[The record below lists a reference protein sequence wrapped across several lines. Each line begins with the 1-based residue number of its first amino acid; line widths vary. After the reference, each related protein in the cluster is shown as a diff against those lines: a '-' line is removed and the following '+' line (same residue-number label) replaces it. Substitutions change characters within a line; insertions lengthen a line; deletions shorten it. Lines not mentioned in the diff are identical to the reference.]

1 MRHKTRRILSL
12 CLLSTLFCLDKSSF
26 ACMKDEE
33 TIRKAW
39 EIAATKKTFSTTGYI
54 MMGEADKFPKINSGV
69 LLDEQ
74 TVLTCAHQLYSSS
87 SHNAKTYF
95 SLDTSYEMPF
105 YNAEKTT
112 LDMMLSGLKPATSS
126 EVGQVIIHPLYDE
139 SFISSED
146 KYYTSDFND
155 FLSYARMRHD
165 EQYKIDIVL
174 KSEIYS
180 DFKKK
185 VGPDLA
191 ILKLKRPIHHQSG
204 FLSLAQEASEKNTK
218 AFSVGY
224 PLTYT
229 CNGNSVKT
237 CLQRGEKDELFWLNQ
252 RLSME
257 HLVEFHPGTHHLYEL
272 HLSPASRDN
281 MFCPVSNLKYG
292 GLISYGMSGGP
303 LISHNPK
310 TNRFEIIG
318 ISSRVSISC
327 FYDVLEQ
334 KKKDVQSP
342 ELSLII
348 ENIQKELMS
357 KNTPVYNIW
366 EPVHSYIEWLDEN
379 R

>member
-1 MRHKTRRILSL
+1 MRHKTRKILSL

-39 EIAATKKTFSTTGYI
+39 EIAATKKTFSTTGYVI
-54 MMGEADKFPKINSGV
+54 IGEADKFPKINSGV

-95 SLDTSYEMPF
+95 SLDTSYEIPF
-105 YNAEKTT
+105 NNTEKTT

-126 EVGQVIIHPLYDE
+126 EVGKVIIHPFYKE

-146 KYYTSDFND
+146 MYYISDFED

-165 EQYKIDIVL
+165 ERYRIDIAL
-174 KSEIYS
+174 KSELYS

-191 ILKLKRPIHHQSG
+191 ILKLKHPIHHQSG
-204 FLSLAQEASEKNTK
+204 FLPLAQETPKKNTK
-218 AFSVGY
+218 GFSAGY

-229 CNGNSVKT
+229 CNGTQVKT
-237 CLQRGEKDELFWLNQ
+237 YIHRTEKDELFWLKQ

-257 HLVEFHPGTHHLYEL
+257 HLVEFHSGTRHIYEL
-272 HLSPASRDN
+272 HQSPASRHN
-281 MFCPVSNLKYG
+281 MFCPISNLKYG
-292 GLISYGMSGGP
+292 GLISCGMSGGP
-303 LISHNPK
+303 LISRNPK
-310 TNRFEIIG
+310 KNRFEIIG
-318 ISSRVSISC
+318 ISSRVAHSC

-334 KKKDVQSP
+334 KKKDAQSP
-342 ELSLII
+342 EFVLIL